1 MGPGPSDVSDRVLR
15 AMASPTLGHLDPEFI
30 SMMNET
36 KELLQYVF
44 QTKNE
49 WTFAVSAPG
58 SAGMEC
64 CFANLIESGDKV
76 IVCQNGVFGGRMREN
91 VERCGGEAIMVN
103 DKWGCPVD
111 PQKVEMALKAVSYT
125 HLTLPTR

>member
-1 MGPGPSDVSDRVLR
+1 
-15 AMASPTLGHLDPEFI
+15 MASSTLGHLDPEFI

-58 SAGMEC
+58 SVEWNA
-64 CFANLIESGDKV
+64 AVNLIESADKV

-91 VERCGGEAIMVN
+91 VERCVKLLWLMISGVI
-103 DKWGCPVD
+103 
-111 PQKVEMALKAVSYT
+111 L
-125 HLTLPTR
+125 LI

>member
-1 MGPGPSDVSDRVLR
+1 MGPGPSDVVIVSFGQW
-15 AMASPTLGHLDPEFI
+15 PTDFRSFDPEFI

-64 CFANLIESGDKV
+64 CL
-76 IVCQNGVFGGRMREN
+76 
-91 VERCGGEAIMVN
+91 
-103 DKWGCPVD
+103 
-111 PQKVEMALKAVSYT
+111 
-125 HLTLPTR
+125 LT